1 MNNNNK
7 RILLPWWRELKLKL
21 KLKLRKKRRRFYH
34 DNNDSNTSLENFYG
48 LDNEFLFNSIT
59 IK

>member
-1 MNNNNK
+1 MAEGAEIEIEIETEK
-7 RILLPWWRELKLKL
+7 EKEED
-21 KLKLRKKRRRFYH
+21 FYH